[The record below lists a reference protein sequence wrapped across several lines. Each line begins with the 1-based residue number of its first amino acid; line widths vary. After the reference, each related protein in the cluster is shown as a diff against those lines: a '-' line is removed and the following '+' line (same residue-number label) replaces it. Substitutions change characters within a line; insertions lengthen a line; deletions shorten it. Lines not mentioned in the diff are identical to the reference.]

1 MSLHI
6 RCAAC
11 LVSLLECASPALRI
25 ENQEAIPMFVRSLLA
40 MSIAGLFAWTS
51 AADQPPTPPAPP
63 PPTKAPKVVQV
74 STPITHANLSVFVLH
89 GADTLPSRAFLTLQ
103 EALDQKKVV
112 VNETSNVNQ
121 LTVEN
126 VAPDTE
132 VFLMTGDIVK
142 GGKQDR
148 AIAFDMI
155 LPPKSGAIP
164 IGSFC
169 VESGRWRQ
177 RGAEAAV
184 AFSGS
189 MNQVVGKDIKAAI
202 NRDNDQG
209 KVWEEVKKAQEKL
222 SKNVAFPVADLASPS
237 SLQLTLENKKVQE
250 KLEAYEKALAKAIE
264 GKDVIGVAFA
274 VNGQLSGAEV
284 YASSALLARLWP
296 KLLKAAATE
305 ALADLDDKK
314 KFEPATVKSV
324 EEFLAEAMAEPAK
337 EVAMVANVRDNAGQ
351 AVNPAPAQNRVGQQ
365 AGVQVGNGRQG
376 DNEAQIPT
384 RVRIVRYDGKKAMCV
399 ECQDRQQ
406 PGLVIHRS
414 YIAK

>member
-1 MSLHI
+1 
-6 RCAAC
+6 
-11 LVSLLECASPALRI
+11 
-25 ENQEAIPMFVRSLLA
+25 MFARSLLA
-40 MSIAGLFAWTS
+40 SAIAGLFAVAS
-51 AADQPPTPPAPP
+51 AADTPPAPPAPP
-63 PPTKAPKVVQV
+63 PPTKAPKVVKV
-74 STPITHANLSVFVLH
+74 SAPITHANLTIFVLH

-103 EALDQKKVV
+103 EALEQKKVV

-126 VAPDTE
+126 LSPDTE

-177 RGAEAAV
+177 RGAEAAGE
-184 AFSGS
+184 FGRS
-189 MNQVVGKDIKAAI
+189 MNQVVGKDLKNAI
-202 NRDNDQG
+202 NRDNDQH
-209 KVWEEVKKAQEKL
+209 KVWDEVKKAQEKL
-222 SKNVAFPVADLASPS
+222 SKNAGTPVNAAESPS
-237 SLQLTLENKKVQE
+237 SLQLALENNTLKD
-250 KLEAYEKALAKAIE
+250 KLEAYKKALAKATE

-284 YASSALLARLWP
+284 YASSTLMARLWP
-296 KLLKAAATE
+296 KLLEAAATE
-305 ALADLDDKK
+305 ALADFDEKK
-314 KFEPATVKSV
+314 KFEPATAKAV
-324 EEFLAEAMAEPAK
+324 EDFLAEAMAEPAK
-337 EVAMVANVRDNAGQ
+337 VVALAANTG
-351 AVNPAPAQNRVGQQ
+351 PAPAQNRGSQQ
-365 AGVQVGNGRQG
+365 AGVQSGNVRQAES
-376 DNEAQIPT
+376 DAQIPS
-384 RVRIVRYDGKKAMCV
+384 RVRIVRYEGKKAMCV
-399 ECQDRQQ
+399 ECQDKQQ